1 MFKSRLFLP
10 NRGNIGQINLYPSM
24 TVRSALLNKSKHKG
38 RPGHRGRV
46 GKKIVVSKCKCKVIL
61 RMGESKPETEPHSEF
76 AWTQILV
83 VLAFPNWCGRRHCLE
98 LKTQSLEAYS
108 CFLFP

>member
-1 MFKSRLFLP
+1 MP

-24 TVRSALLNKSKHKG
+24 TVRSGLRNKFKRKG

-46 GKKIVVSKCKCKVIL
+46 GKKIVVSKCKC
-61 RMGESKPETEPHSEF
+61 SEF

-83 VLAFPNWCGRRHCLE
+83 VLAFPDWCGRRHCLE
-98 LKTQSLEAYS
+98 LKTQSLEGKFIHVSYFDKS
-108 CFLFP
+108 GLN